1 MGYVQLLAGRWLHVL
16 AGITKFFCSAPGRAL
31 AAGSVQSA
39 KANCAQ
45 AAWDAMVVAHATMA

>member
-1 MGYVQLLAGRWLHVL
+1 VL